1 MEWKKRITKIL
12 KKKNNDQI
20 KQVNKQVEKSKQTKD
35 EEESL
40 ITKGKAGDREEKEQ
54 SFLQTRL
61 GWNKIFDHPIPKHA
75 NDVTYTLG
83 GTIIVLG
90 IVQLITGVILQQ
102 FYIPDSSTIPGAYE
116 SVAQIAKSFD
126 LMFVRNLHYWGAQ
139 FLLIIALLHMA
150 RVFISGA
157 YKRPREIQWLAGVGL
172 LVMLFAFSYTGTVLK
187 WDQEATEALEHQTGT
202 AKMMGPLGS
211 FLTQGFA
218 PNVSLLARLY
228 AFHVTVIPALA
239 IPILG
244 LHLILVRLNGISV
257 PKVVDRYKHLIPA
270 VQEKVPF
277 STHII
282 RMFVY
287 GSAVTVLAIIIS
299 LLWSAPLY
307 FKGIEGIEITKPP
320 WFLLWLY
327 PLENIFGVAAIAYTT
342 GLVIILLAA
351 VPLVDRREI
360 TDPRKRKKMMKAMF
374 ALLFIFVGLMVAGS
388 ILPSMQ
394 HATG

>member
-20 KQVNKQVEKSKQTKD
+20 KQVDKQVEKSKQTK
-35 EEESL
+35 EESL
-40 ITKGKAGDREEKEQ
+40 ITKGKAEDREEKEQ

-187 WDQEATEALEHQTGT
+187 WDQEATEALEHQIGT

-257 PKVVDRYKHLIPA
+257 PKVVDRYKHLIPV

-327 PLENIFGVAAIAYTT
+327 PLENIFGVAAIAYTA

-351 VPLVDRREI
+351 VPLVDRKEI

>member
-20 KQVNKQVEKSKQTKD
+20 KQVNKQVEKSKQTK
-35 EEESL
+35 EESL
-40 ITKGKAGDREEKEQ
+40 ITKGKAEDREEKER
-54 SFLQTRL
+54 SLLQTRL

-187 WDQEATEALEHQTGT
+187 WDQEATEALEHQIGT

-351 VPLVDRREI
+351 VPLVDRKEI

>member
-20 KQVNKQVEKSKQTKD
+20 EQVDKQVEKSKQTK
-35 EEESL
+35 EESL
-40 ITKGKAGDREEKEQ
+40 ITKGKAEDREEKEQ

-172 LVMLFAFSYTGTVLK
+172 LVILFAFSYTGTVLK
-187 WDQEATEALEHQTGT
+187 WDQEATEALEHQIGT

-257 PKVVDRYKHLIPA
+257 PIVVDRYKHFIPA

-351 VPLVDRREI
+351 VPLVDRKEI